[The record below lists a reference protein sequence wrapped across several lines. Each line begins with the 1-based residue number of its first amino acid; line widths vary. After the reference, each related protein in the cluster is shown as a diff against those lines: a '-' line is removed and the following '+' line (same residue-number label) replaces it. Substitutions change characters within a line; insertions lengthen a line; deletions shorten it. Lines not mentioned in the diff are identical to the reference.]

1 MKCFR
6 STLIVCVLALLLFYT
21 SVDAAPQEQRG
32 VKIIAE
38 SAPHDA
44 KGFITFSDIAAHV
57 RPRVSRYTDSRQ
69 VPQYGSI
76 DGDGELAFISLEPAA
91 QLVASLETDH
101 VSLQLAEDKKCLEED
116 KRRMA
121 EEQAKTR
128 DLLKTALAT
137 PSEIGRDGRFIAYHN
152 GTVLDTRTNL
162 MWAAKDNGANIN
174 WQDAKSYCKNYRGG
188 GYTDWRMPTQ
198 DELAELYDETT
209 TNVNLPADD
218 CGGGYHLTNLIHL
231 TCCCPWTSET
241 RGSMA
246 AYFGFS
252 NGRRRWLDQSYMGST
267 RVLPVRSVK

>member
-21 SVDAAPQEQRG
+21 LVDAAPQQQRG
-32 VKIIAE
+32 VKVIPE
-38 SAPHDA
+38 SALGAD
-44 KGFITFSDIAAHV
+44 
-57 RPRVSRYTDSRQ
+57 Q
-69 VPQYGSI
+69 
-76 DGDGELAFISLEPAA
+76 
-91 QLVASLETDH
+91 
-101 VSLQLAEDKKCLEED
+101 VSLQLAEDKKRLGED
-116 KRRMA
+116 KRRIA
-121 EEQAKTR
+121 EEQTKSR

-137 PSEIGRDGRFIAYHN
+137 PSEIGRDGRFIAYDN

-162 MWAAKDNGANIN
+162 MWAAKDNGSNIN
-174 WQDAKSYCKNYRGG
+174 WQDAKNYCKNYRGG

-198 DELAELYDETT
+198 DELAELYDETI

-231 TCCCPWTSET
+231 TCCCPWASET

-252 NGRRRWLDQSYMGST
+252 NGHRRWLDQSYMGST
-267 RVLPVRSVK
+267 LVLPVRSVK